1 MTWRCE
7 DCGSDEI
14 VEEVRQNINTDEIV
28 DSVDDSTTCNDCGS
42 RNLFK
47 EEEKIKYGDMWEE
60 LEKLKD
66 KGIVINVAKDFGD
79 SLLLSFSNWE
89 EEE

>member
-7 DCGSDEI
+7 ECGSDEI

-42 RNLFK
+42 RNLF
-47 EEEKIKYGDMWEE
+47 
-60 LEKLKD
+60 
-66 KGIVINVAKDFGD
+66 
-79 SLLLSFSNWE
+79 E
-89 EEE
+89 EEEE

>member
-1 MTWRCE
+1 MNWRCD

-14 VEEVRQNINTDEIV
+14 VEEVKQNINTHEIV

-42 RNLFK
+42 RNLF
-47 EEEKIKYGDMWEE
+47 
-60 LEKLKD
+60 
-66 KGIVINVAKDFGD
+66 
-79 SLLLSFSNWE
+79 E